1 MLNRRALIKCLLLS
15 PLVLPNIAC
24 ALASTVSP
32 KYLVL
37 IELKGGNDGLNTIIP
52 YNDDLYYQ
60 KRPSLALAKN
70 SILTIKMKLVFTLPL
85 PDSQLFINSVNW
97 QLSKMLVTKTQ
108 IYHILPVSIF
118 GSVPQ
123 RLKRVLAGY
132 MTHLTA
138 TRKLQGL

>member
-1 MLNRRALIKCLLLS
+1 
-15 PLVLPNIAC
+15 
-24 ALASTVSP
+24 
-32 KYLVL
+32 
-37 IELKGGNDGLNTIIP
+37 
-52 YNDDLYYQ
+52 
-60 KRPSLALAKN
+60 
-70 SILTIKMKLVFTLPL
+70 MKLVFTLPL